1 MNLAALGRNFK
12 ILIFVKITWINVKK
26 YWLQVPVY
34 DIIYIVKFILRLIRS
49 NCQKKGTKDN
59 FFLQKIAMEI
69 DIECFRKCL

>member
-12 ILIFVKITWINVKK
+12 ILIFVKITWINLKK

-49 NCQKKGTKDN
+49 NCQKKEDK
-59 FFLQKIAMEI
+59 
-69 DIECFRKCL
+69 R